1 VGSTEQHLT
10 ECLWHVSGSLTR
22 GPRFPHESFQLEEVG
37 SDWYVESISNV
48 FNVDVPIC
56 LKVPSLL
63 ARWKRL
69 EAGMDLSAE
78 TFQALSERFQA
89 NTKRWL
95 KAERKAQSKRSG
107 DSSAMDIYDTA
118 TAKCMCIDYGL
129 SVFF

>member
-1 VGSTEQHLT
+1 
-10 ECLWHVSGSLTR
+10 
-22 GPRFPHESFQLEEVG
+22 LEEVG